1 MVLLFVV
8 DDDGDGDDGD
18 GDVGDSDG
26 DDVDAGEDDDFLK
39 GILSLKLED

>member
-18 GDVGDSDG
+18 CDVGDSYG

-39 GILSLKLED
+39 GMLGLKLED

>member
-26 DDVDAGEDDDFLK
+26 DEVDAGEDDDFLK
-39 GILSLKLED
+39 GMLGLKLED